1 MMKIEGI
8 MSLLEYVKTV
18 MKNIMIVTED
28 LYHIYYVFLKEI
40 DRIIKEKGKENLNDL
55 EELSYL
61 IEKGSLCDRINM
73 TEVGRIMKRK
83 YDRFMEDMNLRE
95 EAWAYEKA
103 RWDELARYD
112 DMKKELDAQLAEA
125 KMKAAEAETK
135 AKAEFVLKL
144 FKSKYLNEDTQWL
157 ENLTEQQYDQIF
169 KKLIE
174 DASLEEIKKIIGD

>member
-1 MMKIEGI
+1 MIQQ
-8 MSLLEYVKTV
+8 LE
-18 MKNIMIVTED
+18 
-28 LYHIYYVFLKEI
+28 HC
-40 DRIIKEKGKENLNDL
+40 L
-55 EELSYL
+55 E
-61 IEKGSLCDRINM
+61 
-73 TEVGRIMKRK
+73 IMK
-83 YDRFMEDMNLRE
+83 YLLLVFFDE
-95 EAWAYEKA
+95 EEVIAYKTLVSYENDQLVLIDHQDIKRRRDIVKKA

-125 KMKAAEAETK
+125 KMKAAEAKAKAAAEADTK

-157 ENLTEQQYDQIF
+157 ENLTEYQYDQIF

>member
-1 MMKIEGI
+1 MKY
-8 MSLLEYVKTV
+8 LLLVFFDEEEVIAYKTLVSYENDQSVLIDHQDIKRRRDIVK
-18 MKNIMIVTED
+18 
-28 LYHIYYVFLKEI
+28 
-40 DRIIKEKGKENLNDL
+40 
-55 EELSYL
+55 
-61 IEKGSLCDRINM
+61 
-73 TEVGRIMKRK
+73 
-83 YDRFMEDMNLRE
+83 
-95 EAWAYEKA
+95 KA

-125 KMKAAEAETK
+125 KMKAAEAKAKAAAEAEIK

-157 ENLTEQQYDQIF
+157 ENLTEYQYDQIF

>member
-1 MMKIEGI
+1 
-8 MSLLEYVKTV
+8 
-18 MKNIMIVTED
+18 
-28 LYHIYYVFLKEI
+28 
-40 DRIIKEKGKENLNDL
+40 
-55 EELSYL
+55 
-61 IEKGSLCDRINM
+61 
-73 TEVGRIMKRK
+73 MKRK

-125 KMKAAEAETK
+125 KMKAAVEAEIK

-144 FKSKYLNEDTQWL
+144 FKSKYLNEETKWL
-157 ENLTEQQYDQIF
+157 EDLTEYQYDQIF

>member
-1 MMKIEGI
+1 VFFDGEEVIAYKTLVSYENDQSVLIDHQDI
-8 MSLLEYVKTV
+8 KRRRDIVK
-18 MKNIMIVTED
+18 
-28 LYHIYYVFLKEI
+28 
-40 DRIIKEKGKENLNDL
+40 
-55 EELSYL
+55 
-61 IEKGSLCDRINM
+61 
-73 TEVGRIMKRK
+73 
-83 YDRFMEDMNLRE
+83 
-95 EAWAYEKA
+95 KA

-125 KMKAAEAETK
+125 KMKAAAEAEIK

-157 ENLTEQQYDQIF
+157 ENLTEYQYDQIF

>member
-1 MMKIEGI
+1 
-8 MSLLEYVKTV
+8 
-18 MKNIMIVTED
+18 
-28 LYHIYYVFLKEI
+28 
-40 DRIIKEKGKENLNDL
+40 
-55 EELSYL
+55 
-61 IEKGSLCDRINM
+61 
-73 TEVGRIMKRK
+73 
-83 YDRFMEDMNLRE
+83 MEDMNLRE

-125 KMKAAEAETK
+125 KMKAAVEAEIK

-144 FKSKYLNEDTQWL
+144 FKSKYLNEETKWL
-157 ENLTEQQYDQIF
+157 EDLTEYQYDQIF

>member
-1 MMKIEGI
+1 
-8 MSLLEYVKTV
+8 
-18 MKNIMIVTED
+18 
-28 LYHIYYVFLKEI
+28 
-40 DRIIKEKGKENLNDL
+40 
-55 EELSYL
+55 
-61 IEKGSLCDRINM
+61 
-73 TEVGRIMKRK
+73 
-83 YDRFMEDMNLRE
+83 MNLRE

-144 FKSKYLNEDTQWL
+144 FKSKYLNEETKWL
-157 ENLTEQQYDQIF
+157 EDLTEYQYDQIF

>member
-1 MMKIEGI
+1 MIQQ
-8 MSLLEYVKTV
+8 LE
-18 MKNIMIVTED
+18 
-28 LYHIYYVFLKEI
+28 HC
-40 DRIIKEKGKENLNDL
+40 L
-55 EELSYL
+55 E
-61 IEKGSLCDRINM
+61 
-73 TEVGRIMKRK
+73 IMK
-83 YDRFMEDMNLRE
+83 YLLLVFFDE
-95 EAWAYEKA
+95 EEVIAYKTLVSYENNQSVLIDHQDIKRRRDIVKKA

-125 KMKAAEAETK
+125 KMKAAEAKAKAAAEADTK

-157 ENLTEQQYDQIF
+157 ENLTEYQYDQIF

>member
-1 MMKIEGI
+1 MKY
-8 MSLLEYVKTV
+8 LLLVFFDGEEVIAYKTLVSYENDQSVLIDHQDIKRRRDIVK
-18 MKNIMIVTED
+18 
-28 LYHIYYVFLKEI
+28 
-40 DRIIKEKGKENLNDL
+40 
-55 EELSYL
+55 
-61 IEKGSLCDRINM
+61 
-73 TEVGRIMKRK
+73 
-83 YDRFMEDMNLRE
+83 
-95 EAWAYEKA
+95 KA

-125 KMKAAEAETK
+125 KMKAAAEAEIK

-157 ENLTEQQYDQIF
+157 ENLTEYQYDQIF

>member
-1 MMKIEGI
+1 MIQQ
-8 MSLLEYVKTV
+8 LE
-18 MKNIMIVTED
+18 
-28 LYHIYYVFLKEI
+28 HC
-40 DRIIKEKGKENLNDL
+40 L
-55 EELSYL
+55 E
-61 IEKGSLCDRINM
+61 
-73 TEVGRIMKRK
+73 IMK
-83 YDRFMEDMNLRE
+83 YLLLVFFDE
-95 EAWAYEKA
+95 EEVIAYKTLVSYENDQSVLIDHQDIKRRRDIVKKA

-125 KMKAAEAETK
+125 KMKAAAEAETK

-157 ENLTEQQYDQIF
+157 ENLTEYQYDQIF

>member
-1 MMKIEGI
+1 
-8 MSLLEYVKTV
+8 
-18 MKNIMIVTED
+18 
-28 LYHIYYVFLKEI
+28 
-40 DRIIKEKGKENLNDL
+40 
-55 EELSYL
+55 
-61 IEKGSLCDRINM
+61 
-73 TEVGRIMKRK
+73 
-83 YDRFMEDMNLRE
+83 MNLRE

-112 DMKKELDAQLAEA
+112 DMKKELDAKLVEVKIKVAV
-125 KMKAAEAETK
+125 EAEIK

-174 DASLEEIKKIIGD
+174 DASLEEIKKIIDD

>member
-1 MMKIEGI
+1 MIQQ
-8 MSLLEYVKTV
+8 LE
-18 MKNIMIVTED
+18 
-28 LYHIYYVFLKEI
+28 HC
-40 DRIIKEKGKENLNDL
+40 L
-55 EELSYL
+55 E
-61 IEKGSLCDRINM
+61 
-73 TEVGRIMKRK
+73 IMK
-83 YDRFMEDMNLRE
+83 YLLLVFFDGE
-95 EAWAYEKA
+95 EVIAYKTLVSYENDQSVLIDHQDIKRRRDIVKKA

-125 KMKAAEAETK
+125 KMKAAAEAEIK

-157 ENLTEQQYDQIF
+157 ENLTEYQYDQIF

>member
-1 MMKIEGI
+1 MIQQ
-8 MSLLEYVKTV
+8 LE
-18 MKNIMIVTED
+18 
-28 LYHIYYVFLKEI
+28 HC
-40 DRIIKEKGKENLNDL
+40 L
-55 EELSYL
+55 E
-61 IEKGSLCDRINM
+61 
-73 TEVGRIMKRK
+73 IMK
-83 YDRFMEDMNLRE
+83 YLLLVFFDGE
-95 EAWAYEKA
+95 EVIAYKTLVSYENDQSVLIDHQDIKRRRDIVKKA

-125 KMKAAEAETK
+125 KMKAAEAKAKAAAEADTK

-157 ENLTEQQYDQIF
+157 ENLTEYQYDQIF